1 MPLDVA
7 ALRNWPLPEVHQRYE
22 ERDSILYA
30 IGIGASIDPAGCGN
44 IDYLYEGRGP
54 KTLPTMAAVIGQR
67 PMWMDAPELGIDW
80 RKIVHGEQKLT
91 AHQPLPPSGEI
102 VSDERVTDIYDKGD
116 KGAIVWVERTIHSA
130 DRSIHYSTLNTS
142 YFCRADGGFGGDPG
156 PAVSSAIPDRGHDGM
171 IDLPTRDDQAI
182 IYRLSGDVNPL
193 HVDDD
198 FARKVGFPAPIL
210 HGLCSYG
217 IAARA
222 LIAALCADDSTRLEH
237 IAVRFSAPC
246 YPGETIR
253 TEYWNL
259 GDGRAAFRCRAV
271 ERDVIILNHGEA
283 RIRPSAD

>member
-1 MPLDVA
+1 MPLDA
-7 ALRNWPLPEVHQRYE
+7 GKLRSWPLPEVRQSYS

-30 IGIGASIDPAGCGN
+30 IGIGASIDAASCGN
-44 IDYLYEGRGP
+44 MDYLFEGHGP
-54 KTLPTMAAVIGQR
+54 KTLPTMATVIGQR
-67 PMWMDAPELGIDW
+67 AMWMDAPGLGIDW

-91 AHQPLPPSGEI
+91 IHRPLPAAAEI

-116 KGAIVWVERTIHSA
+116 KGAVVWVERTIHSA
-130 DRSIHYSTLNTS
+130 DRATHYSTLETS
-142 YFCRADGGFGGDPG
+142 YFCRGDGGFGGDPG
-156 PAVSSAIPDRGHDGM
+156 PAISSLIPDRGPDGL
-171 IDLPTRDDQAI
+171 IDMPTRRDQAI

-193 HVDDD
+193 HVDDE
-198 FARKVGFPAPIL
+198 FAKKVGFPTPIL

-222 LIAALCADDSTRLEH
+222 LIALLCDDDSTRLEH

-259 GDGRAAFRCRAV
+259 DDGRAAFRCKAV

-283 RIRPSAD
+283 RIRRPAR